1 MKEPCEAGLLDDMER
16 AGPEHLPMIEPL
28 NEHRAFREIEH
39 GAGTEH
45 PHHLAQSNLV
55 VCHGLARFRSRTGRR
70 DR

>member
-1 MKEPCEAGLLDDMER
+1 MEKPCEAGLLDDAEGAR
-16 AGPEHLPMIEPL
+16 PKHLPVIEPL
-28 NEHRAFREIEH
+28 NEHGPLRQVEH

-55 VCHGLARFRSRTGRR
+55 VWHGLARLSSGAGRR